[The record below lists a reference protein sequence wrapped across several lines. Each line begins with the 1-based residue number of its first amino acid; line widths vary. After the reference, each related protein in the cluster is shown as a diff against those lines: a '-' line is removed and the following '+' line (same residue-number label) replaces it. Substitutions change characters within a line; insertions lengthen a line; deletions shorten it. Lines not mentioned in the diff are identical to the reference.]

1 MANVLTGLIPVI
13 YQAGDIVSREL
24 TGFIPAVD
32 RNASAEVA
40 SLGETIRIPVS
51 GAASASSDFTPAA
64 TVPDVGDVT
73 VGYTDMTISKSKFQP
88 VRWSGE
94 DEKALRNGGQ
104 YEKIM
109 ADRFAQAM
117 RKLAN
122 EIETDLWNAAV
133 LSGSRAYGAATT
145 TPFASTLVDTA
156 QARKILV
163 DNGAPTGQLQ
173 LVIDTAAGANLR
185 TLGQLTKA
193 NEAMSDDTLRRG
205 VLLDVSGF
213 AIRESGAIVPVAAG
227 AMANATSTAAA
238 FTVGQVTIPLA
249 TAGTGVVAA
258 GDVIT
263 FANDTNKY
271 VVKSVSFAGANPA
284 AGDSIVLQEPGLRVA
299 QGAATRAIT
308 VIATS
313 TRNVFFD
320 KSAIQ
325 LVARAPAIPSGG
337 DLAIDEMVMTDPVS
351 GLPFMIRAY
360 PQFGQ
365 LLYTV
370 HMAWGVKVVAPRHTG
385 ILLG

>member
-13 YQAGDIVSREL
+13 YEAGDKVSREL
-24 TGFIPAVD
+24 TGFIPAVS
-32 RNASAEVA
+32 RNTSAERA
-40 SLGETIRIPVS
+40 SLGETVRIPVV
-51 GAASASSDFTPAA
+51 AAAGASSDFTPAQ
-64 TVPDVGDVT
+64 TSPDVGDVT
-73 VGYTDMTISKSKFQP
+73 VGYTDLTISKSKFQP

-94 DEKALRNGGQ
+94 DEKALRNGAT
-104 YEKIM
+104 YETIM
-109 ADRFAQAM
+109 GDRFAQAM

-122 EIETDLWNAAV
+122 EIETDLWTAAY
-133 LSGSRAYGAATT
+133 LGGSRAYGAATT
-145 TPFASTLVDTA
+145 TPFASTLADTA

-163 DNGAPTGQLQ
+163 DNGAPTGELQ
-173 LVIDTAAGANLR
+173 MVIDTAAGANLR

-193 NEAMSDDTLRRG
+193 NEAGTIGTLRQG
-205 VLLDVSGF
+205 TLLDVSGF
-213 AIRESGAIVPVAAG
+213 AIRESGAIGAVAAG

-271 VVKSVSFAGANPA
+271 VVKSVTFAGANPA

-308 VIATS
+308 VIATA
-313 TRNVFFD
+313 TRNIFFD

-325 LVARAPAIPSGG
+325 LVARAPGIPSGG
-337 DLAIDEMVMTDPVS
+337 DQAIDEMMITDPVS
-351 GLPFMIRAY
+351 GLPFMVRAY

-365 LLYTV
+365 ILYTV